1 MNKTTITLRK
11 PNKDSTRKENYSLG
25 FIINKM
31 KNVSTNISKP
41 NAKLIKWIIH
51 HDQVRFISGIQ
62 VWFNM

>member
-11 PNKDSTRKENYSLG
+11 PNKDSTRKENDSLG
-25 FIINKM
+25 FIIKKM

-41 NAKLIKWIIH
+41 NAKLIKRIIH